1 MAISL
6 AASSSSLKSADGCI
20 LPDSKGATLKKF
32 PTSVRCLSVC
42 LSVALTTIIS
52 GPLLSDRGHGQV
64 FTCWTI
70 LCLSLPKH
78 RAHWPC
84 VKCFSMSGYSTA
96 RCSIG
101 QIVCECLCFFFP
113 LVLVKGVG
121 KTWQKHLLEMTASR
135 EAVLLL
141 MEEAKR
147 NGCTFERFLKWVDCK
162 IGKIQGK
169 SCHLRLLR
177 WPSTLQMQKHMK
189 DVHSANAGPH
199 LELQGQ
205 VIFLT

>member
-1 MAISL
+1 MAAFCLIPRVRRSRNSQRLSAVSL
-6 AASSSSLKSADGCI
+6 SVYP
-20 LPDSKGATLKKF
+20 LPWRRLSQGLCWVTEVMA
-32 PTSVRCLSVC
+32 RCLHAELFCVC
-42 LSVALTTIIS
+42 LCRSTGLTGLAWSASQWAVT
-52 GPLLSDRGHGQV
+52 PRHAAVLAK
-64 FTCWTI
+64 
-70 LCLSLPKH
+70 LCAS
-78 RAHWPC
+78 AC
-84 VKCFSMSGYSTA
+84 V
-96 RCSIG
+96 
-101 QIVCECLCFFFP
+101 FFP